1 MRSEV
6 LGTQPRCA
14 LLSSCA
20 IAALWA
26 VAPWAAAPLHAGAN
40 FWTSMGPDGGTV
52 TAVLADPIDAEVAY
66 AATSR
71 GGVFKSTDG
80 GATWQSASRGLTD
93 HGMTSLA
100 ADPLHPGTLYATSYS
115 SLAVSHD
122 SAATWSRIVI
132 PKVIPYLWSVAVD
145 PARPDTLYVGTN
157 FTVYVS
163 RDGGGTWTASKAFRR
178 QLVHLVADPVRSS
191 VFALAPSIGSTPYVL
206 EESTDG
212 GVTWVDR
219 SATLPASIGGEQTML
234 AVEPTSPGRMWLA
247 SKDGPHAQTFRSTD
261 GGATW
266 QPQPGGFPVA
276 AGAGGVVV
284 AGLFRSA
291 DGGDSWQA
299 AGVLPDAVAAL
310 AIGAGSTRVY
320 AGGATVG
327 MMVSADGGGSWQV
340 STQGLT
346 ATFVAGAAIDSSAR
360 LYLAVANLG
369 LVTGAESGGG
379 WRSLGPGFPVDPFP
393 HYAILLVD
401 PGAPGTLYF
410 RGPATLLS
418 RSTDAGVSWAQLPRP
433 SGECFAVATLTLD
446 ASTPSVLYATG
457 ELGGPPSCFSAQTVQ
472 CTAFKSVDAGAT
484 WSCMPSPYALQVV
497 VAPSRP
503 STLYGV
509 GSFGPGKA
517 YVWKSTNA
525 GATWLPIDPGLPMAG
540 LALPYLPNL
549 VVDPTNPERLFLSV
563 PNGGVWRSV
572 NGGRQWQET
581 DHGLP
586 HSRLPPLLA
595 MDPQNPRL
603 LYAAEFDIGVY
614 RSLNGGRTW
623 QPILAGLPPVYNGS
637 QGGVA
642 LYGALL
648 PDPQRSGTVYLATG
662 GRGLLV
668 YSAQ

>member
-1 MRSEV
+1 MSSET
-6 LGTQPRCA
+6 LGTPPRRV
-14 LLSSCA
+14 LLSAWA
-20 IAALWA
+20 IAVLWA
-26 VAPWAAAPLHAGAN
+26 VAPWGAAPLHAGTN
-40 FWTSMGPDGGTV
+40 FWTSMGPDGGSV

-71 GGVFKSTDG
+71 GGVFKSSDG
-80 GATWQSASRGLTD
+80 GATWQSASRGLTE
-93 HGMTSLA
+93 HAMTSLA
-100 ADPLHPGTLYATSYS
+100 ADPLHPGTLYATSLT

-132 PKVIPYLWSVAVD
+132 PKVILYLWSVTVD
-145 PARPDTLYVGTN
+145 PALPNTLYVATD

-163 RDGGGTWTASKAFRR
+163 RDGGGSWTPSKVFRR
-178 QLVHLVADPVRSS
+178 QLVQVVADPVRTS
-191 VFALAPSIGSTPYVL
+191 VFALTPGNGSTRYVL
-206 EESTDG
+206 KETADG

-219 SATLPASIGGEQTML
+219 SATLPASIGGGTML
-234 AVEPTSPGRMWLA
+234 AVEPTPPGRMWLA
-247 SKDGPHAQTFRSTD
+247 SQDGPHAQTFRSTD

-299 AGVLPDAVAAL
+299 AGAPPDAVSAL
-310 AIGAGSTRVY
+310 AIGAGSTRIY

-327 MMVSADGGGSWQV
+327 MMVSGDGGGSWQV
-340 STQGLT
+340 ASQGLT
-346 ATFVAGAAIDSSAR
+346 ATYVADAAIDPSAR
-360 LYLAVANLG
+360 LYLSVADLG
-369 LVTGAESGGG
+369 LVTGAAGGGG
-379 WRSLGPGFPVDPFP
+379 WRPLGPGFRVDPYF
-393 HYAILLVD
+393 HDTILLVD

-410 RGPATLLS
+410 RGPGTFLS
-418 RSTDAGVSWAQLPRP
+418 RSTDAGVSWTQLPRP
-433 SGECFAVATLTLD
+433 SDECFGVATLTLD

-457 ELGGPPSCFSAQTVQ
+457 ELGGPPSCWSVQSVQ

-525 GATWLPIDPGLPMAG
+525 GATWSPIDPGFSMAG
-540 LALPYLPNL
+540 LAVTFLPNL
-549 VVDPTNPERLFLSV
+549 VVDPTNSQRLFISL

-586 HSRLPPLLA
+586 RSRLPLLLA
-595 MDPQNPRL
+595 MDPQNPQL

-623 QPILAGLPPVYNGS
+623 QPILAGLPPIYDGS
-637 QGGVA
+637 QGLVA
-642 LYGALL
+642 LYDALL
-648 PDPQRSGTVYLATG
+648 PDPQNSGTIYLATG